1 MLHAMAKTS
10 PAEPAAQPAPPA
22 AVPTPTEPPQV
33 ATAAV
38 APAPPP
44 QQQPPEPPPPPEPP
58 RDPRAS
64 LAESISALAE
74 ETELSGHQLLG
85 KIATIEPRDPVCQ
98 AAHHFAFAAN
108 TGLAPRAVAGLAELS
123 HDELAGL
130 LLASKGKS
138 QDAITAIA
146 RKRWPEPQ
154 RGTPAV

>member
-33 ATAAV
+33 VPAAV
-38 APAPPP
+38 APP
-44 QQQPPEPPPPPEPP
+44 QQPPPEPLPP

>member
-1 MLHAMAKTS
+1 MLHAMARPS
-10 PAEPAAQPAPPA
+10 PAEPAAQPALPA

-33 ATAAV
+33 APAAV
-38 APAPPP
+38 APS
-44 QQQPPEPPPPPEPP
+44 QQPPEPLPPPEPP